1 MMNLKSTKFKLYT
14 TMEAEIEV
22 KAFFYFLIAKA
33 VYIVAV
39 GIHLY
44 DLSVNRRY
52 AIYDFIVKRK
62 SE

>member
-1 MMNLKSTKFKLYT
+1 
-14 TMEAEIEV
+14 MEAEIEV